1 MKTLRHIIRGCGTL
15 PHVGEHPG
23 TLLIVA
29 FLLMGALTGAKGGW
43 QGALFGTGVMAIVF
57 VPMYLYGA
65 YSRSVDSEEY
75 EKRAPKE

>member
-29 FLLMGALTGAKGGW
+29 FLLIGALAGSKGGW
-43 QGALFGTGVMAIVF
+43 QGALLGAGVMAAVF

-65 YSRSVDSEEY
+65 YSRSVESEQY
-75 EKRAPKE
+75 ENRATKE